1 MKADDA
7 LVPLGTSLWLA
18 SAAVKQIAVWR
29 FSGELRSPPDDEFP
43 AYPMGR
49 PEYAAFNEPRA
60 ADIRVF
66 NKGGR
71 S

>member
-1 MKADDA
+1 MFRI
-7 LVPLGTSLWLA
+7 PLSRSLWLA
-18 SAAVKQIAVWR
+18 SAAVKEVAVWR
-29 FSGELRSPPDDEFP
+29 ISDEPRSPPDEEFP
-43 AYPMGR
+43 ACAMSC
-49 PEYAAFNEPRA
+49 PEYAAFNEPPA